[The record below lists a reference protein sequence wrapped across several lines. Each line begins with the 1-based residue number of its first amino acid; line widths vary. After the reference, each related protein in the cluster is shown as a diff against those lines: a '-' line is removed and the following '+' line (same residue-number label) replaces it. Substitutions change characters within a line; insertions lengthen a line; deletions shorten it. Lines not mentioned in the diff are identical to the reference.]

1 MRALLISTYDLG
13 RQPFGLA
20 SPAAWLRTAGIDVEC
35 VDASRSPVTDEQL
48 RAASLIAFY
57 LPMHTATRLAAPLI
71 DRAHQVNPSARL
83 CAYGLYAP
91 LNADW
96 LRERGITDVLGPE
109 SERSLVELASPSTP
123 ERTSSPESPVPSLES
138 RTPSP
143 KPSAQGLPRLQ
154 FIQPDRTG
162 LPALK
167 EYASL
172 RMPDGTRRIMG
183 SADATRGCKHL
194 CRHCPIVP
202 VYNGQFRVVPV
213 DVVLEDIRSQVA
225 AGAQHVSFG
234 DPDFLNGP
242 AHARRIVERMSR
254 EFPGLSYDVTIK
266 IEHLLQHSAVIPLL
280 RDTGCLFITSAV
292 EAIDDRV
299 LEHLRKGHTRS
310 DFVEVAGLCR
320 RAGVTLVPTFVP
332 FTPWTSLSGYVELL
346 DLLEDQELVEHVA
359 PIQLAIRLLVT
370 SGSPLL
376 DLPDICEVVAPF
388 DPASLTWPW
397 RHRDPRVD
405 ALQADVMRLVMASTA
420 SARTAVFGAIS
431 DVAHEHAGQPASAR
445 MMTSGTPV
453 PYVSEPWYCCAEP
466 MEAL

>member
-1 MRALLISTYDLG
+1 
-13 RQPFGLA
+13 
-20 SPAAWLRTAGIDVEC
+20 VEC
-35 VDASRSPVTDEQL
+35 LDASRSPVADEQL

-57 LPMHTATRLAAPLI
+57 LPMHTATRLASPLS
-71 DRAHQVNPSARL
+71 DRAHQVNPAARL

-96 LRERGITDVLGPE
+96 LRERGVRDVLGAE
-109 SERSLVELASPSTP
+109 SERGLVDLAS
-123 ERTSSPESPVPSLES
+123 TSNPES
-138 RTPSP
+138 RTLSP
-143 KPSAQGLPRLQ
+143 EPKAYSPEPRAQSPEPRAQSPEPRAQILEPKAQSLPKLQ

-183 SADATRGCKHL
+183 STDATRGCKHL

-266 IEHLLQHSAVIPLL
+266 IEHLLQQSSVIPLL

-299 LEHLRKGHTRS
+299 LQHLRKGHTRS
-310 DFVEVAGLCR
+310 DFVEVARLCR
-320 RAGVTLVPTFVP
+320 QAGVTLVPTFVP

-346 DLLEDQELVEHVA
+346 DLLAELDLVEHVA

-376 DLPDICEVVAPF
+376 DLRDIREVVSPF

-397 RHRDPRVD
+397 RHRDRRVD
-405 ALQADVMRLVMASTA
+405 ALQADVMRMVMASTTSARTVVFGGISNIAHEYAGLPA
-420 SARTAVFGAIS
+420 SARTV
-431 DVAHEHAGQPASAR
+431 P
-445 MMTSGTPV
+445 SGTPV

-466 MEAL
+466 METL

>member
-1 MRALLISTYDLG
+1 M
-13 RQPFGLA
+13 
-20 SPAAWLRTAGIDVEC
+20 EC
-35 VDASRSPVTDEQL
+35 VDASRSPIADEQL

-91 LNADW
+91 LNAVW
-96 LRERGITDVLGPE
+96 LRERGVIDVLGPE
-109 SERSLVELASPSTP
+109 SERSLVDLAKA
-123 ERTSSPESPVPSLES
+123 SSPESPVPSPEHRTQRPGTNAQSLEP
-138 RTPSP
+138 R
-143 KPSAQGLPRLQ
+143 AQSLPRLQ

-167 EYASL
+167 DYASL

-183 SADATRGCKHL
+183 STDATRGCKHL

-225 AGAQHVSFG
+225 VGAQHVSFG

-242 AHARRIVERMSR
+242 AHARRIVEQMNR

-299 LEHLRKGHTRS
+299 LEHLRKGHTRI

-320 RAGVTLVPTFVP
+320 QAGVTLVPTFVP
-332 FTPWTSLSGYVELL
+332 FTPWTSLSGYIELL
-346 DLLEDQELVEHVA
+346 DLLEDLELVEHVA

-376 DLPDICEVVAPF
+376 DLPDIREVVAPF

-397 RHRDPRVD
+397 RHRDSRVD
-405 ALQADVMRLVMASTA
+405 ALQADVMRLVMTSTA
-420 SARTAVFGAIS
+420 SARTGVFGAIS
-431 DVAHEHAGQPASAR
+431 EVAHEHAGLPASAR
-445 MMTSGTPV
+445 AVTSRAPV

-466 MEAL
+466 METL